1 MILSRRQHLQKHE
14 MGLTLEP
21 LGSCAISGVNLCTI
35 SGADICTIIKDVDI
49 CTIISGVIICTI
61 SVAHNCTEVLMFA
74 KRCMCGGSQVRQ
86 LSLLPLN
93 RGSKRAL
100 PNYKTVQ
107 FPGRKQTLC
116 SLEEEN
122 NILGALLSLIRPKSK
137 SSLGLNFSNFLE
149 TFLPVF
155 SLQLTLHCVY
165 RQSYRFYPIV
175 FNHH

>member
-1 MILSRRQHLQKHE
+1 MSSLKTLQHCRIILSRRQHLQKHE
-14 MGLTLEP
+14 MALTLEP
-21 LGSCAISGVNLCTI
+21 LGSCAISGVNFCTI

-107 FPGRKQTLC
+107 FPGRKQTC
-116 SLEEEN
+116 
-122 NILGALLSLIRPKSK
+122 A
-137 SSLGLNFSNFLE
+137 
-149 TFLPVF
+149 V
-155 SLQLTLHCVY
+155 
-165 RQSYRFYPIV
+165 
-175 FNHH
+175 